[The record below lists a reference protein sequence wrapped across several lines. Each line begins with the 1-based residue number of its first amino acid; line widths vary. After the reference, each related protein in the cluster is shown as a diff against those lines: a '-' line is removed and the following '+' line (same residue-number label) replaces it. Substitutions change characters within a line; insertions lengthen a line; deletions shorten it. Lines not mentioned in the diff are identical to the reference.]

1 MGVTSC
7 ATLPFP
13 PETHVFSTVF
23 KLLQANSTLFKH
35 LWLVT
40 VSVSLPPDYPL
51 VKADFSLMEQVL
63 VNLLL
68 NACVHTPEGT
78 SVTLQGGA
86 DSVRGQVWLDI
97 HDMGP
102 GIPPERAETIFE
114 RFRTTRPGGLGL
126 GLPIVRGFMEA
137 QRGAVS
143 LVPVSAGTFFRI
155 VLPLV
160 EHDSVPEE

>member
-1 MGVTSC
+1 MKPKLDWCDLGDVIEGALA
-7 ATLPFP
+7 ATREARRNHP
-13 PETHVFSTVF
+13 
-23 KLLQANSTLFKH
+23 
-35 LWLVT
+35 

-143 LVPVSAGTFFRI
+143 LVSVSAGTCFRL